1 MNETKMLNEIYI
13 VRHAAPQQGT
23 NIAYDRVPGPPL
35 AELGRS
41 EARAAALYLSNCG
54 IEKLYTSPLDRAR
67 ETAGIIAEETGLA
80 SEIVEDIREMR
91 YDEPYEQ
98 VRERMTAFLARV
110 DADTAD
116 SIAFVSHGSPVRAVL
131 QILSKDTLDL
141 TPYNF
146 HGGNPL
152 PTAGIWRAVRE
163 GGAWKLELIFEPARV
178 EAR

>member
-1 MNETKMLNEIYI
+1 MLNEIYI

-35 AELGRS
+35 AELERG

-54 IEKLYTSPLDRAR
+54 IEKLYSSPLDRAM
-67 ETAGIIAEETGLA
+67 ETAAIIAEETGLA
-80 SEIVEDIREMR
+80 REIVEDIREMR
-91 YDEPYEQ
+91 NDEPFEAVKQ
-98 VRERMTAFLARV
+98 RIRDFHGRLEKETAERV
-110 DADTAD
+110 
-116 SIAFVSHGSPVRAVL
+116 AFVSHGSPVRAML
-131 QILSKDTLDL
+131 QVLSKDGLDL

-152 PTAGIWRAVRE
+152 PTAGIWRATRDGEV
-163 GGAWKLELIFEPARV
+163 WKLELIFEPARQ

>member
-1 MNETKMLNEIYI
+1 MLNEIYI

-41 EARAAALYLSNCG
+41 EARAAALYLSHCG
-54 IEKLYTSPLDRAR
+54 LQKLYTSPLDRAMQ
-67 ETAGIIAEETGLA
+67 TAAIIAEETGLA
-80 SEIVEDIREMR
+80 SETVEDIREMR

-98 VRERMTAFLARV
+98 VRERMRTFQANIEANAANPV
-110 DADTAD
+110 
-116 SIAFVSHGSPVRAVL
+116 AFVSHGSPVRAML
-131 QILSKDTLDL
+131 QILSNDTLDL

-152 PTAGIWRAVRE
+152 PTAGIWRAVRD
-163 GGAWKLELIFEPARV
+163 GAAWKLELIFEPARV